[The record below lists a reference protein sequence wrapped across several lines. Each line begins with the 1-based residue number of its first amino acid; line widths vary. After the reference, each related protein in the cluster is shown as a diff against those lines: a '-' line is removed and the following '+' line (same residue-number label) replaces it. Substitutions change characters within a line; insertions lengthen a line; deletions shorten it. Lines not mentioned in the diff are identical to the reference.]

1 MYDSY
6 KEKWDELVSNLPDLP
21 NTKWLKNFF
30 SEENLPQLPEMPD
43 ISLNKGKFMHYYHT
57 RAVVS
62 SIIGG
67 GGLIFMYTCS
77 CTIKTIDFKRNELY
91 RTRIYEYQPPP
102 PNYQA
107 CYGPAYCNR
116 QFQLD

>member
-21 NTKWLKNFF
+21 NTEWLKNFF
-30 SEENLPQLPEMPD
+30 SKENLPQLPEMPD
-43 ISLNKGKFMHYYHT
+43 FSLNKGKFMHYYHT

-67 GGLIFMYTCS
+67 GGGCYS
-77 CTIKTIDFKRNELY
+77 CIRVHA
-91 RTRIYEYQPPP
+91 P
-102 PNYQA
+102 
-107 CYGPAYCNR
+107 
-116 QFQLD
+116 